1 MICAYNLYMP
11 EDFQCPSCKV
21 VIARSSQDT
30 HGLLKPQRQSCPY
43 CGSRLDY
50 SSSRESRRPSLT
62 DQDDLRRSSSAM
74 RRSAS
79 AHLPALIQSRPAAAD
94 TVFNGF
100 VISQLGRVTLGPI
113 GITTVF
119 DSQRLPYL
127 PTDSSSKNLVSS
139 GSTSPNTT
147 SADLSKSKRP
157 KYNTETRLTR
167 SEFSKMFSY
176 AKKTKEWS
184 EVEDFYTLVFQS
196 ASNLVATFKKELNQH
211 GAKMDSPDLK
221 SDLLHSVLDKVEH
234 INGNVQK
241 SMLKSMVTCLL
252 DLESVNLYAK
262 DKTRALFI
270 LLQNPIFSSQSTY
283 TIYAH
288 LLQHLTS
295 LTNGDHQLLVHW
307 FRTLS
312 NTRFKAILRSL
323 LQFVTIRQFPPADKS
338 LPPLSKSRW
347 WIPTATKVMALLNAA
362 NNLG

>member
-1 MICAYNLYMP
+1 MYFRQCRRMICAYNLNMP

-21 VIARSSQDT
+21 VISRNSQDT

-43 CGSRLDY
+43 CGSRLDH
-50 SSSRESRRPSLT
+50 RESRRPSLT

-79 AHLPALIQSRPAAAD
+79 AHLPALIHSRPTGQD

-127 PTDSSSKNLVSS
+127 PTESKNLVSS
-139 GSTSPNTT
+139 GSTSPNNT

-157 KYNTETRLTR
+157 KYSTETRLTR

-221 SDLLHSVLDKVEH
+221 SDLLHSVLDKVEQL
-234 INGNVQK
+234 NGNVQK
-241 SMLKSMVTCLL
+241 SMLKSIVTCLL
-252 DLESVNLYAK
+252 DLESVNLFAK

-312 NTRFKAILRSL
+312 NSRFKSILRSL

-338 LPPLSKSRW
+338 LPPLNKSRW
-347 WIPTATKVMALLNAA
+347 WIPTGKIEKRFLP
-362 NNLG
+362 

>member
-1 MICAYNLYMP
+1 MT
-11 EDFQCPSCKV
+11 
-21 VIARSSQDT
+21 SS
-30 HGLLKPQRQSCPY
+30 
-43 CGSRLDY
+43 
-50 SSSRESRRPSLT
+50 
-62 DQDDLRRSSSAM
+62 QDDLRRSSAM

-79 AHLPALIQSRPAAAD
+79 AHLPALIHSRPPQD

-119 DSQRLPYL
+119 DTQRLPYL
-127 PTDSSSKNLVSS
+127 PTDGKNLVSNGSS
-139 GSTSPNTT
+139 GTTSPSGT

-167 SEFSKMFSY
+167 SEFSKMFNY

-196 ASNLVATFKKELNQH
+196 APNLVATFKKELNQH
-211 GAKMDSPDLK
+211 GAKMESPDLK
-221 SDLLHSVLDKVEH
+221 SDLLHSVLDKVEQT
-234 INGNVQK
+234 NGTVQK
-241 SMLKSMVTCLL
+241 SMLKSIVTCLL

-312 NTRFKAILRSL
+312 NQRFKAILRSL